1 LITPSDPTQSSSSY
15 VPVCIPE
22 RQSGPSFDAQR
33 PCSMEALVGQS
44 SSTFHGPSLSQGLVW
59 MDQHDSSSSH
69 TGGGTDDRSVRPSL
83 GTDRPCRTEVDGMN
97 VNVHDNTPT
106 SFHIQQSTNCDLNDL
121 FRSSRKHLH
130 SSLQEN
136 HHSPS
141 FFMETSKD
149 RPSLHIDIEDTE
161 RPFIELYRLSVP
173 VHTLPS
179 AYPTMV
185 TTAPTPLTPNIE
197 ADMLEPEDPPE
208 LRCEVDGCDASFSG
222 EYRNGNLGR
231 HRRQKHRDLKSYDCE
246 NEACDKTFS
255 RQDARLKHYRAS
267 HPGLASS
274 HIARKPDR
282 ITCPEGCHATF
293 GRIGELRRHMIK
305 HQPPRY
311 KCPILDC
318 DQTFHRVDKLRD
330 HTRNGHGG
338 RNELNLP

>member
-1 LITPSDPTQSSSSY
+1 
-15 VPVCIPE
+15 
-22 RQSGPSFDAQR
+22 
-33 PCSMEALVGQS
+33 
-44 SSTFHGPSLSQGLVW
+44 

-69 TGGGTDDRSVRPSL
+69 TGGGTENRSVRLSL

-97 VNVHDNTPT
+97 VNVDDNTPT
-106 SFHIQQSTNCDLNDL
+106 LFHFQHSTNSGLNDL

-130 SSLQEN
+130 SSLQQN

-141 FFMETSKD
+141 FFMENSKD

-161 RPFIELYRLSVP
+161 RPITELHRLSVP

-179 AYPTMV
+179 AYLTMV
-185 TTAPTPLTPNIE
+185 DPFTPNIE
-197 ADMLEPEDPPE
+197 ANMLEPEDPPE

-231 HRRQKHRDLKSYDCE
+231 HIRQKHRALKSYDCE

-274 HIARKPDR
+274 HIPIPRKLDR
-282 ITCPEGCHATF
+282 ITCPEGCLATF
-293 GRIGELRRHMIK
+293 GRSVEFRRHMLE

-318 DQTFHRVDKLRD
+318 DQTFYRADKLRD
-330 HTRNGHGG
+330 HTRKSHGG
-338 RNELNLP
+338 RNELIL